1 MRNPYSTT
9 PAAPTAPAKR
19 SRKAASEPAPPAL
32 DLAAIEIQARS
43 LAPGPFGFF
52 LWFDDKLAS
61 AGFHRSSDWW
71 RWSIGEFYASDKRF
85 GIFGPG
91 RGAGK
96 STTLERVACAET
108 LFTPRSPAP
117 GERWIWPFLSAG
129 LDDAR
134 RRVQETASMLRA
146 IGIDAWPKAPGGRPT
161 IELMDARDNPVAFV
175 ALACTITGVSGPST
189 IGATF
194 DEEQKWKREDRTV
207 NPAPEVLASLISTF
221 RAREGIRAIR
231 CSSAWDP
238 ESIHARSLLEG
249 DTEANFVA
257 RIGNR
262 FLDVAK
268 IGFLDVAIWEEA
280 RGNHEAG
287 RRLRAIAET
296 LRGDAPSVPTWLG
309 NPTISAVA
317 SRREVEALPAENLKG
332 LTRTD
337 FWLREFGSILTMP
350 GQNEDWVVS
359 QAKGCREFNAG
370 RAPSWRRG
378 VM

>member
-1 MRNPYSTT
+1 MRNPY
-9 PAAPTAPAKR
+9 AP
-19 SRKAASEPAPPAL
+19 SVPAPPAKRGKAAPSPANAL
-32 DLAAIEIQARS
+32 DLASIEIQARS

-61 AGFHRSSDWW
+61 SGFHRASDWW
-71 RWSIGEFYASDKRF
+71 RWSLGEFYRSDKRF
-85 GIFGPG
+85 GVFGPG

-117 GERWIWPFLSAG
+117 GERWIWPFLSAS

-134 RRVQETASMLRA
+134 RRVQETATMLRA
-146 IGIDAWPKAPGGRPT
+146 IGFDAWPKAPGGRPT
-161 IELMDARDNPVAFV
+161 IELVDARGNPVAFV

-194 DEEQKWKREDRTV
+194 DEEQKWKREDRTI

-238 ESIHARSLLEG
+238 ESIHARALQDG

-257 RIGNR
+257 RIGER

-280 RGNHEAG
+280 RRNLSAAT
-287 RRLRAIAET
+287 RLRAIAEM
-296 LRGDAPSVPTWLG
+296 LKASSPGVPTWLG

-317 SRREVEALPAENLKG
+317 SRKEVEALPAENLKG

-337 FWLREFGSILTMP
+337 FWLREFGSILTVP
-350 GQNEDWVVS
+350 GQTEDWLAS
-359 QAKGCREFNAG
+359 QMRGCRDYNDG
-370 RAPSWRRG
+370 RPTSWRGRK

>member
-1 MRNPYSTT
+1 MRNPYAAPTP
-9 PAAPTAPAKR
+9 PAAPPKR
-19 SRKAASEPAPPAL
+19 GKAAAPPVNVL
-32 DLAAIEIQARS
+32 DFASIEIQARS

-52 LWFDDKLAS
+52 LWFDDKLAAS
-61 AGFHRSSDWW
+61 GFHRASDWW
-71 RWSIGEFYASDKRF
+71 RWSLGEFYASDKRF
-85 GIFGPG
+85 GVFGPG

-146 IGIDAWPKAPGGRPT
+146 IGLDAWPKAPGGRPT
-161 IELMDARDNPVAFV
+161 IELVDARDNPVAFV
-175 ALACTITGVSGPST
+175 ALACNITGVSGPST

-238 ESIHARSLLEG
+238 ESIHARALIEG

-257 RIGNR
+257 RIGDR

-280 RGNHEAG
+280 RGNYSAG
-287 RRLRAIAET
+287 KRLRAIAET
-296 LRGDAPSVPTWLG
+296 LRGSSPGVPTWLG
-309 NPTISAVA
+309 NPTITAVA

-337 FWLREFGSILTMP
+337 FWLREFGSILTTP
-350 GQNEDWVVS
+350 GQADDWVVS
-359 QAKGCREFNAG
+359 QARGCQEFNAG
-370 RAPSWRRG
+370 QAASWRGRKA
-378 VM
+378 M

>member
-1 MRNPYSTT
+1 MVN
-9 PAAPTAPAKR
+9 
-19 SRKAASEPAPPAL
+19 AL
-32 DLAAIEIQARS
+32 DFASIEIQARS

-52 LWFDDKLAS
+52 LWFDDRLAS
-61 AGFHRSSDWW
+61 SGFHRASDWW
-71 RWSIGEFYASDKRF
+71 RWSLGEFYASDKRF
-85 GIFGPG
+85 GVFGPG

-161 IELMDARDNPVAFV
+161 IELVDARDNPVAFV

-238 ESIHARSLLEG
+238 ESIHARALVEG

-257 RIGNR
+257 RIGDA
-262 FLDVAK
+262 FADVARQ
-268 IGFLDVAIWEEA
+268 GFLDVAAWEEA
-280 RGNHEAG
+280 RRNVSAAKRVRMIG
-287 RRLRAIAET
+287 ET
-296 LRGDAPSVPTWLG
+296 LKGSSPSVPTWLA
-309 NPTISAVA
+309 NPTISAIA

-337 FWLREFGSILTMP
+337 FWLREFGSILSAL
-350 GQNEDWVVS
+350 GQTEDWAVS
-359 QAKGCREFNAG
+359 QAKGCQEFNTAQS
-370 RAPSWRRG
+370 ASWRGRKA
-378 VM
+378 M